1 MKSLLT
7 LLLLSSAWMAC
18 AQDYASPEPVEIGKE
33 LSRTT
38 FVVYPTAEEA
48 AAGSREASKYFTPL
62 AEWEKTTTEAGTE
75 FSTKFTV
82 PFAWVNRQVLLHV
95 EWASS
100 AYEIRLNGKVAGYCQ
115 NGSNPADYNFTKQI
129 REGVN
134 NLTIK
139 VLSNPASAVL
149 ESWTHPSEPALGSC
163 A

>member
-1 MKSLLT
+1 MT
-7 LLLLSSAWMAC
+7 C

-48 AAGSREASKYFTPL
+48 AAGSHEASKYFTPL

-95 EWASS
+95 EWACPVS
-100 AYEIRLNGKVAGYCQ
+100 YTHLDVYKRQVKTIRLFG
-115 NGSNPADYNFTKQI
+115 
-129 REGVN
+129 
-134 NLTIK
+134 
-139 VLSNPASAVL
+139 
-149 ESWTHPSEPALGSC
+149 ESFFIE
-163 A
+163 